1 VRTIFGKKVNLTKS
15 LALVLVLAIG
25 LSLIA
30 AACGK
35 QTASEVVARVNNEN
49 ITKDEL
55 YEYLVK
61 ESGDSALNTLI
72 ANKIIELEAKKQNIK
87 VTDDDIE
94 AEIDKFAEQYGGRE
108 TFEQFLEFYGT
119 PIDELKENIR
129 INLTLEKLLEPS
141 IEIKEDEIKTYF
153 EENKESFGE
162 KEQVKASHILVDSEE
177 KANEVK
183 AKLQAGEDFAAL
195 AKEYSTDTSNNENG
209 GDLGYF
215 ARGKM
220 VKEFEEAAF
229 SMDIGQISDP
239 VKTEFGYH
247 IIKVEDKK
255 PAKEATY
262 EESKDEIKDIL
273 FQEKLPSAYQ
283 TWMQEKM
290 NDYNIEILL
299 EK

>member
-1 VRTIFGKKVNLTKS
+1 MTKS

>member
-1 VRTIFGKKVNLTKS
+1 MRTIFGKKVNLTKS

-35 QTASEVVARVNNEN
+35 QTSSEVVARVNNEN